1 MNWQVFVVG
10 LAAAVDEEGVPL
22 VEVAGG
28 QLLLGSDS
36 KPLQLAYSSDGTM
49 VALDSKSRP
58 LIGACHNTC
67 CAQWC
72 GVHS

>member
-1 MNWQVFVVG
+1 MTAAAAAA
-10 LAAAVDEEGVPL
+10 AAAVDEEGVPL

-28 QLLLGSDS
+28 QLLLGPDS

-58 LIGACHNTC
+58 LIGACVSQRIL
-67 CAQWC
+67 CA
-72 GVHS
+72 VL